1 MEFSDAV
8 VAMSRPRTSDTNS
21 KLAIT
26 SFLERVTR
34 NKNERRLQCRSIQH
48 CILRRLRS
56 AFCGLKL
63 SIIPRKKQSAQDWY
77 RSRLLSSIFGAW
89 LSYTQNEQ
97 LHDSKLCIISKNHYK
112 KAVLG
117 RFTSRSLRQ
126 QVAHRRSIRNTHL
139 STTYFSSLR
148 LLESFEM
155 ISDRVNRCM
164 HLRDSFVTALNF
176 EMKKRKT
183 AYMGKLNNLCS

>member
-8 VAMSRPRTSDTNS
+8 VAMSRPRTSGTNS

-63 SIIPRKKQSAQDWY
+63 SITPRKKQSAQDWY

-89 LSYTQNEQ
+89 LSYTQNEK

-126 QVAHRRSIRNTHL
+126 QVARRRSHRNMHL

-155 ISDRVNRCM
+155 ISNRLNRCIS
-164 HLRDSFVTALNF
+164 LRDSFVTALDY
-176 EMKKRKT
+176 EMRKRKT
-183 AYMGKLNNLCS
+183 AYMGE